1 MEPLQ
6 STQPGHGNAC
16 DWALHAG
23 GPVVIGGDLVR
34 ALCGPTPL
42 LHQLYILSHPSYSA

>member
-1 MEPLQ
+1 MKGSMQ
-6 STQPGHGNAC
+6 TGRGNAHIR
-16 DWALHAG
+16 ALHAG

-34 ALCGPTPL
+34 ALRGSTPL